1 MTEMKIKSLAAV
13 AVLALMTAA
22 CSNDGDG
29 PGTKQTIG
37 GVIGG
42 VGGAVIGSQVG
53 SGSGQLVATAAG
65 ALLGALVGSELG
77 RSLDDADKEKAE
89 RAYTQATTAPIG
101 QQIKWDNPDSGN
113 SGTVTPTRE
122 GTAENGNYCREFQQE
137 VTIGGEAETAYG
149 VACRQPDGSWQ
160 IQS

>member
-1 MTEMKIKSLAAV
+1 MKIKSIAIAMTLV
-13 AVLALMTAA
+13 LMTAA
-22 CSNDGDG
+22 CEQNGDG

-37 GVIGG
+37 AVLGG
-42 VGGAVIGSQVG
+42 VGGAVVGAQIG

-77 RSLDDADKEKAE
+77 KSLDDADKQKAE
-89 RAYTQATTAPIG
+89 QAYTQATTAPIG
-101 QQIKWDNPDSGN
+101 QEITWNNPDSGN
-113 SGTVTPTRE
+113 SGTVTATRE

-137 VTIGGEAETAYG
+137 VTIGGKAETAYG